1 MKKKVLMISGS
12 PRKGG
17 NSETL
22 LGQFEKGAREAGNE
36 VEKVNLREKKIAPC
50 MACYGCRGTKTC
62 VQKDD
67 MGELLEKMVEADV
80 LVLATPVYFYSMDG
94 QLKTMIDRTLPRYTE
109 IADKDV
115 YLIAT
120 AAAGRRAMERTMDA
134 MKGFTDCLPGAR
146 VKGEIYGEGVYQ
158 KGEVEGTPAYQEAYE
173 AGKSVYPDNNG
184 W

>member
-17 NSETL
+17 NSEIL

-36 VEKVNLREKKIAPC
+36 VEKVSLREKKIAPC

-80 LVLATPVYFYSMDG
+80 VVLATPVYFYSMDG

-173 AGKSVYPDNNG
+173 AGKSV
-184 W
+184 

>member
-1 MKKKVLMISGS
+1 MKKEVLMISGS

-17 NSETL
+17 NSEIL
-22 LGQFEKGAREAGNE
+22 LGQFEKGARESGNE

-67 MGELLEKMVEADV
+67 MGELLEKMVEADA

-134 MKGFTDCLPGAR
+134 MQGFTDCLPGAC
-146 VKGEIYGEGVYQ
+146 VKGKIYGEGVYQ

-173 AGKSVYPDNNG
+173 AGKSV
-184 W
+184 